1 MLPAGTNFPPPPD
14 VKDKKHPPAGP
25 APESMTF
32 EEALAALEEVVS
44 RMEAADIP
52 LDELV
57 ASYEK
62 GARLHARCEAMLA
75 DAKRR
80 IEQIVPGPGGGAQ
93 TLPFDPASGAA
104 APGAPEAGAQEST

>member
-1 MLPAGTNFPPPPD
+1 
-14 VKDKKHPPAGP
+14 
-25 APESMTF
+25 MTF

-104 APGAPEAGAQEST
+104 APGAPEAGAEEST